1 MLKGNNI
8 ILRPLKNT
16 DLDFL
21 HHIENNA
28 DNWQFGGDRRIFS
41 KSELIDYILN
51 SKTDIELSKQF
62 RFVIVLNNLP
72 VGFIDLF
79 NYRKSRVGLGIII
92 TDNQRRKGYASEA
105 INIISD
111 YIFNTLKVAKI
122 YANIHKDNLASI
134 KLFTS
139 CNFQIKNKNNEIIF
153 LVKFPNI

>member
-28 DNWQFGGDRRIFS
+28 DNWQFGGDKRKFS
-41 KSELIDYILN
+41 KSDLLNYISN
-51 SKTDIELSKQF
+51 SKTDIKLAKQY
-62 RFVIVLNNLP
+62 RFVIELNNFP
-72 VGFIDLF
+72 IGFIDLF
-79 NYRKSRVGLGIII
+79 DYKKSSVGLGIII

-105 INIISD
+105 INIISN

-122 YANIHKDNLASI
+122 YANIQKDNLASI

-153 LVKFPNI
+153 LVKLPNI